1 MRFAGIWRWQRD
13 YNLGAG
19 SIIALK
25 INNHHNVYILGAG
38 FSQNRGLP
46 LIKDFMLALRDA
58 HPWLLERG
66 RLQEAEAVEHVL
78 QYRLDSAPASY
89 RISLDLENIEELFSL
104 ADTGKDVL
112 SRHIRIAIA
121 ATLDYKLELSRE
133 PTTTFASQ
141 DPGILP
147 AVWRQ
152 NPRSTINYLVP
163 TYQFFGYALIGRWA
177 DELATSAFLTFNY
190 DCLLEDALK
199 SLGYEIDCGL
209 RSDAQELSFLGAG
222 QLGAGNIR
230 VLKLHGSV
238 NWMRKSR
245 SGSLQT
251 VTGYTDVVMA
261 GGIPEIVPPTWRKLF
276 AKEVVKVWKK
286 ALDEIER
293 ATRIVVIG
301 FSMPDTD
308 LHFKFLLASGLRRN
322 VSLREIVFVDPAG
335 NAVTERARQLFGDLD
350 RRPPVRVIENR
361 VTRFINGGTLPETVF
376 SIDRGI
382 PGTISNVQH
391 SVF

>member
-1 MRFAGIWRWQRD
+1 
-13 YNLGAG
+13 
-19 SIIALK
+19 
-25 INNHHNVYILGAG
+25 VYILGAG
-38 FSQNRGLP
+38 FSAARSLP

-58 HPWLLERG
+58 HPWLLEQART
-66 RLQEAEAVEHVL
+66 QEAEAVAQVL
-78 QYRLDSAPASY
+78 QYRQDSAPASY

-112 SRHIRIAIA
+112 SRHIRVAIA
-121 ATLDYKLELSRE
+121 ATLDYKIRLAKL
-133 PTTTFASQ
+133 PVTTFASQ
-141 DPGILP
+141 DPNILP
-147 AVWRQ
+147 TQWRQ
-152 NPRSTINYLVP
+152 SPRSTINYSVP
-163 TYQFFGYALIGRWA
+163 TYQFFAHALIGRWA
-177 DELATSAFLTFNY
+177 DELASSAFLTFNY

-199 SLGYEIDCGL
+199 DVGYEVDYGL
-209 RSDAQELSFLGAG
+209 RSDAQELSFLASGHTG
-222 QLGAGNIR
+222 DEIIK

-245 SGSLQT
+245 SGSLQ
-251 VTGYTDVVMA
+251 VMSGYTDVVNV
-261 GGIPEIVPPTWRKLF
+261 GGVPEIVPPTWRKLF
-276 AKEVVKVWKK
+276 AKEIVKIWKR

-335 NAVTERARQLFGDLD
+335 DAITERARRLFGTLD
-350 RRPPVRVIENR
+350 RRPPIRIVESR
-361 VTRFINGGTLPETVF
+361 VTRFIGPGTLPETIF

-382 PGTISNVQH
+382 PGTISNLQH